1 MDEERHPRL
10 ADFGLTILADATQQ
24 YSTDRGGTARFV
36 APELLNPLQFN
47 KTFQR
52 TFESDIYAYACVCV
66 EVSGLLGLSTI
77 PEHDR
82 FTLANPRSETCLMK
96 E

>member
-1 MDEERHPRL
+1 M
-10 ADFGLTILADATQQ
+10 ADFGLTIIADETQQ
-24 YSTDRGGTARFV
+24 YSTDQGGTARFM
-36 APELLNPLQFN
+36 APELLNPPQFN

-66 EVSGLLGLSTI
+66 EVSGPFGLSTI
-77 PEHDR
+77 PENDR